1 MDYMPRLL
9 ALKTALNQP
18 ERPAVLNRQEINP
31 PCVFIALRGFDTW
44 TLGPCAEAAV
54 HLWVCVG
61 DRSDQAALEALAP
74 ELEAVLA
81 LLEAENLPIEAVA
94 ADQVLGTETSTPFPA
109 FRIET
114 HLSL

>member
-9 ALKTALNQP
+9 ELKAAISTP
-18 ERPAVLNRQEINP
+18 ERPAVFNRQEINP
-31 PCVFIALRGFDTW
+31 PCVFMALRGFDTW
-44 TLGPCAEAAV
+44 NLCDAAEAGI

-61 DRSDQAALEALAP
+61 DRSDEAALEALSPHLAG
-74 ELEAVLA
+74 VLA
-81 LLEAENLPIEAVA
+81 LLEAANLPIENIA
-94 ADQVLGTETSTPFPA
+94 ADQILGTETATPFPA